1 MTSLKPSSITSFF
14 AAKPSTIAKK
24 RKLQVIEIDADDED
38 PTEAVIVVDN
48 AGTEQDNRLVDVTF
62 VVDGGVLLV
71 CFHVLD
77 KPGEKAK
84 VENRGF
90 MLAWGDANKYLVYDK
105 DAKGMYCSFSCFHII
120 AYNLVCCWI
129 LFYCIAFL

>member
-1 MTSLKPSSITSFF
+1 MPSLKPSSITSFF
-14 AAKPSTIAKK
+14 PTKPSTIAKK
-24 RKLQVIEIDADDED
+24 RKIQVIEIDADDEN

-71 CFHVLD
+71 SFHVLD

-84 VENRGF
+84 VDNRGF

>member
-1 MTSLKPSSITSFF
+1 MPSLKPSSITSFF

-62 VVDGGVLLV
+62 VVDGYVLLAY
-71 CFHVLD
+71 FRVLQTLV
-77 KPGEKAK
+77 KRLRSPIAIPCRLGAMLTSIWYTTMMPTACTVGPAAK
-84 VENRGF
+84 QTWT
-90 MLAWGDANKYLVYDK
+90 LYGD
-105 DAKGMYCSFSCFHII
+105 
-120 AYNLVCCWI
+120 
-129 LFYCIAFL
+129 